1 MIMHDPAG
9 LQVHPCFVCGRPV
22 DVDVLG
28 AAVKA
33 RRVIGTVAMN
43 GDKRDVEGPGVVFH
57 RACFAEERGPW
68 VEIT

>member
-1 MIMHDPAG
+1 
-9 LQVHPCFVCGRPV
+9 
-22 DVDVLG
+22 
-28 AAVKA
+28 
-33 RRVIGTVAMN
+33 MN